1 MQLDSTLEMSL
12 EESTDTLPHVGLDQ
26 TADQSDLPDRN
37 GFIWYV
43 RYCWY
48 EITLGPRLCW
58 YGIPWPLSSPN
69 SESTEDKSNTEGL
82 TEETKSQDDMSI
94 DSTEDDEV

>member
-37 GFIWYV
+37 GFI
-43 RYCWY
+43 
-48 EITLGPRLCW
+48 
-58 YGIPWPLSSPN
+58 
-69 SESTEDKSNTEGL
+69 
-82 TEETKSQDDMSI
+82 
-94 DSTEDDEV
+94 